1 MARKNRTSR
10 RSARRSVV
18 RRGVRSARRSVVRRG
33 KRSARRSVARRGKR
47 SASRSVARRGK
58 RSAGRS
64 AGRKKSSNWINHVQ
78 EFYKQEKKR
87 NPNYK
92 YKQAMKDARSTF
104 KR

>member
-10 RSARRSVV
+10 RSARST
-18 RRGVRSARRSVVRRG
+18 
-33 KRSARRSVARRGKR
+33 RRSVARRGER
-47 SASRSVARRGK
+47 SSS
-58 RSAGRS
+58 RS
-64 AGRKKSSNWINHVQ
+64 AGRKKSSNWISHVQ
-78 EFYKQEKKR
+78 AFYKEQKSR

>member
-1 MARKNRTSR
+1 MCYIINNNMARKNRTSR
-10 RSARRSVV
+10 RSARSTRRSVA
-18 RRGVRSARRSVVRRG
+18 RRGARSARRSVARRG

-47 SASRSVARRGK
+47 SSS
-58 RSAGRS
+58 RS
-64 AGRKKSSNWINHVQ
+64 AGRKKSSNWISHVQ
-78 EFYKQEKKR
+78 AFYKEQKSR